1 MIELV
6 TNLCLSALGV
16 SMAICL
22 WRVARGPTLADRA
35 LALDTMAL
43 NLLVVIVLLSI
54 RYATVAYFD
63 AVLVVAV
70 LGFLGTTALAKYMI
84 KGDIID

>member
-1 MIELV
+1 
-6 TNLCLSALGV
+6 
-16 SMAICL
+16 MAICL